1 MSLYTNL
8 TQIER
13 DFLSK
18 YLSEGKS
25 KKEIWALL
33 WRDPTTI
40 RREIKR
46 NSMCVWKARWKYA
59 KTVYLPSKAHEKAKN
74 DRYERYHLGNENQK
88 RDLTNNDRSQWGA
101 VHTKWERSNIDWKS
115 PEAEL
120 MFGTGISQDVNRN
133 FGPKGPTA
141 FQRKL
146 NQLADT
152 KNKDTISE
160 EKKFPINNLQK
171 PVSTKVVNGE
181 GLEKVE
187 EIINEMP
194 NLKEDT
200 KLKIRW

>member
-1 MSLYTNL
+1 MYLQSNL
-8 TQIER
+8 FKEYDDSNKNENNPNINLNVEKINSRIE
-13 DFLSK
+13 
-18 YLSEGKS
+18 E
-25 KKEIWALL
+25 
-33 WRDPTTI
+33 
-40 RREIKR
+40 
-46 NSMCVWKARWKYA
+46 
-59 KTVYLPSKAHEKAKN
+59 EKAKN

-101 VHTKWERSNIDWKS
+101 VHTKWEKSNIDWKS

-160 EKKFPINNLQK
+160 EKKVPINNLQK

-194 NLKEDT
+194 NLKEDK
-200 KLKIRW
+200 KLKIKMEATTSYLMMKMIGIKKLKL

>member
-59 KTVYLPSKAHEKAKN
+59 KTVYLPSKAHEKA
-74 DRYERYHLGNENQK
+74 Q
-88 RDLTNNDRSQWGA
+88 
-101 VHTKWERSNIDWKS
+101 
-115 PEAEL
+115 
-120 MFGTGISQDVNRN
+120 
-133 FGPKGPTA
+133 
-141 FQRKL
+141 
-146 NQLADT
+146 
-152 KNKDTISE
+152 NK
-160 EKKFPINNLQK
+160 
-171 PVSTKVVNGE
+171 
-181 GLEKVE
+181 
-187 EIINEMP
+187 
-194 NLKEDT
+194 
-200 KLKIRW
+200 